1 MPPLRRLVALVCS
14 LFLMLLTLRDGY
26 DSCAS
31 HARPQKHARAAATHV
46 MHVSRASTAAPTTS
60 DGCDAEHLPSACSAM
75 PACALTLTVPT
86 SAIASAALR
95 AASPTPREPI
105 AIHSQPL
112 AGPDAPPPRG

>member
-1 MPPLRRLVALVCS
+1 M
-14 LFLMLLTLRDGY
+14 FLMLLTLRDGY

-31 HARPQKHARAAATHV
+31 HARPQKHVRAAATHV

-86 SAIASAALR
+86 SAVASVAQR
-95 AASPTPREPI
+95 AASPKLREPI